1 MPVAYVQLGAGGDFQ
16 CKPDV
21 FRYSRE
27 FDNFESFL
35 WSQGIIC
42 IWYSVCFSAWHF
54 MRRLSL

>member
-1 MPVAYVQLGAGGDFQ
+1 MPVAYVRLGAGGDFH

-27 FDNFESFL
+27 FGNFERFL

-54 MRRLSL
+54 MGRD